1 MFSCLNPK
9 AEVKILK
16 AQERG
21 FRTMNRLGTGA
32 RQAARLAL
40 QWLTSLNNHVEVS
53 ITSGIYKDKKAILIA
68 EYKNISLIEFYKNQT
83 RIYIENFRIVKLGK
97 SKTR

>member
-1 MFSCLNPK
+1 MK
-9 AEVKILK
+9 
-16 AQERG
+16 G
-21 FRTMNRLGTGA
+21 LGGGA

-40 QWLTSLNNHVEVS
+40 QWLVGLNNHMEVA
-53 ITSGIYKDKKAILIA
+53 IVAGIYKGKKAIIIA
-68 EYKNISLIEFYKNQT
+68 EYKDVSLIEFYKNQT

>member
-1 MFSCLNPK
+1 MK
-9 AEVKILK
+9 GVGG
-16 AQERG
+16 R
-21 FRTMNRLGTGA
+21 A

-40 QWLTSLNNHVEVS
+40 LALQWLTRLNNHVEVS

-68 EYKNISLIEFYKNQT
+68 EYKDVSLIEFYKNQT

-97 SKTR
+97 SKIR

>member
-1 MFSCLNPK
+1 
-9 AEVKILK
+9 
-16 AQERG
+16 
-21 FRTMNRLGTGA
+21 MNRLGTGA
-32 RQAARLAL
+32 RQAARLVL
-40 QWLTSLNNHVEVS
+40 NWLTSLNNHVEVS